1 MDTAPATEDK
11 PIDTHRRTLLLG
23 VASAALAQLSG
34 CGGGG
39 GSSMMGQSNSISL
52 VDPAAAAAAERN
64 LPIVPLDDGV
74 ADGSGER
81 QFALTVQRGN
91 SQILSGVST
100 PTLGYNGAML
110 GPALRLRTGERTT
123 IRVRNDLD
131 EVTTA
136 HWRRRRPAPA
146 DCAGRLLGREF
157 HRGEPGGHLLVPSP
171 CPREHRPTSRLR
183 PGRPADR

>member
-1 MDTAPATEDK
+1 
-11 PIDTHRRTLLLG
+11 
-23 VASAALAQLSG
+23 
-34 CGGGG
+34 
-39 GSSMMGQSNSISL
+39 MMGQSNSTGL

-74 ADGSGER
+74 ADGSGGR
-81 QFALTVQRGN
+81 QFALTVQRGS

-136 HWRRRRPAPA
+136 HWHGLVVPPGVDGGPHQPIAPGATFGTRVSPWRTRRPPAGSIPMPTGAPA
-146 DCAGRLLGREF
+146 DKW
-157 HRGEPGGHLLVPSP
+157 
-171 CPREHRPTSRLR
+171 CPAW
-183 PGRPADR
+183 PAC

>member
-1 MDTAPATEDK
+1 MYTAPATVDK

-39 GSSMMGQSNSISL
+39 GSSMIGQSNSTGL

-74 ADGSGER
+74 ADGSGGR

-100 PTLGYNGAML
+100 PTLA
-110 GPALRLRTGERTT
+110 
-123 IRVRNDLD
+123 
-131 EVTTA
+131 
-136 HWRRRRPAPA
+136 
-146 DCAGRLLGREF
+146 
-157 HRGEPGGHLLVPSP
+157 
-171 CPREHRPTSRLR
+171 
-183 PGRPADR
+183 